1 MARGLFCQL
10 CRAEGSAAISD
21 GVAGA
26 FERALRNEMM
36 IGKVM
41 PMKRLRPLILSVA
54 AVCVLASPALAISGA
69 DALKRLNHDSDQTL
83 ELPEVLA
90 ASAKLF
96 QELNKD
102 NDLTL
107 DKAET
112 AGWVTDAEWKAH
124 NKDHDGTLELDEWLN
139 IVRARFRA
147 AARRAP

>member
-1 MARGLFCQL
+1 
-10 CRAEGSAAISD
+10 
-21 GVAGA
+21 
-26 FERALRNEMM
+26 
-36 IGKVM
+36 
-41 PMKRLRPLILSVA
+41 MKRLGALVLSVA
-54 AVCVLASPALAISGA
+54 VACVTVSPALAISGA

-83 ELPEVLA
+83 ELPEVLG

-112 AGWVTDAEWKAH
+112 AGLVTDAEWKEY

-139 IVRARFRA
+139 VVRARFRA
-147 AARRAP
+147 ADTKKDGKLTAQELNSPAGQALLKLVVGQ

>member
-1 MARGLFCQL
+1 
-10 CRAEGSAAISD
+10 
-21 GVAGA
+21 
-26 FERALRNEMM
+26 
-36 IGKVM
+36 
-41 PMKRLRPLILSVA
+41 MKRLETLILSA
-54 AVCVLASPALAISGA
+54 AVTCVIAFPALAISGA

-83 ELPEVLA
+83 ELPEVLD
-90 ASAKLF
+90 ASTKRF

-112 AGWVTDAEWKAH
+112 DGLVTGAEWRVY

-147 AARRAP
+147 ADTKKDGKLTAQELDAPAGQALLKLVVGQ

>member
-1 MARGLFCQL
+1 
-10 CRAEGSAAISD
+10 
-21 GVAGA
+21 
-26 FERALRNEMM
+26 
-36 IGKVM
+36 
-41 PMKRLRPLILSVA
+41 MKRLRPLILSVA

-69 DALKRLNHDSDQTL
+69 DALKRLNHDNDQTV
-83 ELPEVLA
+83 ELPEVLD
-90 ASAKLF
+90 ASTKRF

-112 AGWVTDAEWKAH
+112 AGLVTDAEWKAY

-147 AARRAP
+147 ADTKKVGKLTAQELDTPAGQALLKLVVGQ

>member
-1 MARGLFCQL
+1 
-10 CRAEGSAAISD
+10 
-21 GVAGA
+21 
-26 FERALRNEMM
+26 
-36 IGKVM
+36 
-41 PMKRLRPLILSVA
+41 MKRLGSLILSIAVA
-54 AVCVLASPALAISGA
+54 CVMASPALAISGA

-83 ELPEVLA
+83 ELPEVLD
-90 ASAKLF
+90 ASAKRF

-112 AGWVTDAEWKAH
+112 DGLVTDSEWKAY

-147 AARRAP
+147 ADTKKDGKLTVQELDTPAGQALLKLVIGQ

>member
-1 MARGLFCQL
+1 MKCL
-10 CRAEGSAAISD
+10 RALIFSAA
-21 GVAGA
+21 VTC
-26 FERALRNEMM
+26 
-36 IGKVM
+36 VM
-41 PMKRLRPLILSVA
+41 
-54 AVCVLASPALAISGA
+54 ASPALAISGA

-83 ELPEVLA
+83 ELPEVLD

-112 AGWVTDAEWKAH
+112 AGLVADAEWTAY
-124 NKDHDGTLELDEWLN
+124 NKDHDGTLELAEWLN

-147 AARRAP
+147 ADTKKDGKLTMQELDTPAGQALLKLVVGQ